1 MELGISFL
9 DERHP
14 SFSFS
19 TRPGEVE
26 CLAAL
31 SGGSIVEVVVEVIE
45 TLFVGFEFGEVRVAN
60 EEEIVDYHVH
70 PLAISEKDE
79 SINTNSFITLDA
91 DTVQETRNCSNSRKC
106 TQEPT
111 IAQATLLD
119 IRTRGTIFEEFGFV
133 ENIRDSEDGRR
144 VQGFVSDFAFT
155 V

>member
-60 EEEIVDYHVH
+60 EEETERNQVRSGMCNCVAINVLVDYHVH

-79 SINTNSFITLDA
+79 SINTNSFITL
-91 DTVQETRNCSNSRKC
+91 T
-106 TQEPT
+106 
-111 IAQATLLD
+111 
-119 IRTRGTIFEEFGFV
+119 
-133 ENIRDSEDGRR
+133 
-144 VQGFVSDFAFT
+144 
-155 V
+155 